1 MLMPFQEVL
10 HGARWL
16 QKLPHGKRQEIFE
29 ILGGA
34 HAKKLCVF
42 GQIYAKNPV
51 FCKKKILFPLISPNF
66 EVWGRVFLRT
76 STSSEYLKGLLNQC
90 MEVFLTRA
98 ANAFEDSPHE
108 MRQLSEICTG
118 PMVLFDNALKGNEP
132 SIEKKF
138 HASSQKVPVS
148 LLAQF
153 RRNHRRL
160 VAT

>member
-1 MLMPFQEVL
+1 MDLGECRNYL
-10 HGARWL
+10 TARSKKNL
-16 QKLPHGKRQEIFE
+16 RSQGGPTPKNCAFLGQFRQKILFIFM
-29 ILGGA
+29 
-34 HAKKLCVF
+34 
-42 GQIYAKNPV
+42 Q
-51 FCKKKILFPLISPNF
+51 KKILFSLISLYF
-66 EVWGRVFLRT
+66 GVWGRVFLRT

-132 SIEKKF
+132 SIEKNF